1 MLTGVLLLGAE
12 AATTSQVTL
21 TGWFS
26 DESCAKGRVEAGL
39 IGPTNPDCA
48 KKCLDQGAVPVFIS
62 EQGKELLRVNGYAN
76 VRKDLGYHIELTGQ
90 FHAASKTISV
100 QQVKRIGGY
109 VGPACARPRAT
120 SASKP

>member
-1 MLTGVLLLGAE
+1 MLTGVLLLWVD
-12 AATTSQVTL
+12 AATTSQVIL

-26 DESCAKGRVEAGL
+26 DESCAKGRVEAGR

-48 KKCLDQGAVPVFIS
+48 KKCLEKGAAPVFIS
-62 EQGKELLRVNGYAN
+62 EQGKELLRVNGSFD

-90 FHAASKTISV
+90 LNAASKTISI

-109 VGPACARPRAT
+109 VGPACTRPQAI
-120 SASKP
+120 SASKN